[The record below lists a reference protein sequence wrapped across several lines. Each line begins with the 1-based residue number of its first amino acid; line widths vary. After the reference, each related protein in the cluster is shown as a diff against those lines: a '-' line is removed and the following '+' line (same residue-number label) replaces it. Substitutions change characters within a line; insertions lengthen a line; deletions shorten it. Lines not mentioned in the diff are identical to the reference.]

1 MALWDLL
8 KIETRDTSRR
18 LIFMSV
24 LGKINDAFS
33 HCIMLF
39 NGAIHLIK
47 REHFW
52 NIYVF
57 CFLHTRRPSGPVQIF
72 PSAWLQFLR
81 CRLFLCIMMD
91 NFAFL
96 YSLPNT
102 LHLDLGVLRRKDLN
116 KALAYWI
123 WFAFIWSWSFLF
135 WSFSL
140 RQSVA
145 FDEYKLLCV
154 YA

>member
-1 MALWDLL
+1 MSPKHAFIDLPLLNCVYLHNGIEWLWNMALWDSP

-24 LGKINDAFS
+24 LGKINGAFS

-72 PSAWLQFLR
+72 PSAWLQFLC

-91 NFAFL
+91 DFAFL
-96 YSLPNT
+96 YSLPNK
-102 LHLDLGVLRRKDLN
+102 LQLKLVFWEER
-116 KALAYWI
+116 I
-123 WFAFIWSWSFLF
+123 WT
-135 WSFSL
+135 
-140 RQSVA
+140 
-145 FDEYKLLCV
+145 KH
-154 YA
+154 